1 MAAATGTA
9 DNSLWVF
16 FCLVVRLANS
26 VVKVK
31 VKVEVKVKMKIG
43 LAASDEL
50 KARR

>member
-9 DNSLWVF
+9 DDSLWVF

-31 VKVEVKVKMKIG
+31 VKAKVKMKIW

-50 KARR
+50 KERR